1 MLEGKKILTKAPIW
15 QYIVFKYNENHQ
27 LQAKRMAR
35 ENGLRFVIMKSSRW
49 LNPDND
55 PLLPSKKN
63 RLGSTFEKSV

>member
-1 MLEGKKILTKAPIW
+1 M
-15 QYIVFKYNENHQ
+15 
-27 LQAKRMAR
+27 AK

-49 LNPDND
+49 LGKND

>member
-1 MLEGKKILTKAPIW
+1 MLEAKNILTKAPIW
-15 QYIVFKYNENHQ
+15 QYIVFKYNETHQ
-27 LQAKRMAR
+27 RQAKRMAK

-49 LNPDND
+49 LSKND